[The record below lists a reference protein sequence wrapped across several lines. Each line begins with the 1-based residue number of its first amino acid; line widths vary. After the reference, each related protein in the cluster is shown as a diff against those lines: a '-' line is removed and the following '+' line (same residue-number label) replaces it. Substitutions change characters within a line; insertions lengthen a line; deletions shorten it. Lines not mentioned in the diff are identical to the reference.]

1 MIFKDNFAW
10 NCSLNNLIY
19 IAIKLTSE
27 IFYILVF
34 NGKEMIFFFFSESA
48 DPVCLSPHFRLLRMC
63 EQRQNGNMD
72 NIDALLGKS

>member
-1 MIFKDNFAW
+1 MINV
-10 NCSLNNLIY
+10 Y
-19 IAIKLTSE
+19 
-27 IFYILVF
+27 
-34 NGKEMIFFFFSESA
+34 FSESA